1 MTHFYQF
8 CFHFLNQNKK
18 AGPHTHTA
26 FIAITV
32 AICMCVWVC
41 VCMYVYMCL
50 FISAEKKALNFN
62 FSWWFPSQATQL
74 AKLWIPRPPKNT
86 EMPRNLKQV
95 PLIILAVE
103 AFCFHLPLLLKQFFR
118 HDFKLPHLVF
128 FSTDRFTLILSC
140 SSQALALDIFARIDI
155 NTMVVFMSPPI
166 SRLPDVVSRAL
177 GSGADGAE
185 SSVII
190 SCLPASDQN
199 DRGSSH

>member
-8 CFHFLNQNKK
+8 CFYFLNQDKK

-26 FIAITV
+26 FIAIIV
-32 AICMCVWVC
+32 IICMYVWVCMCV
-41 VCMYVYMCL
+41 YMCMCL
-50 FISAEKKALNFN
+50 VISAEKKALNFN
-62 FSWWFPSQATQL
+62 FSRWFSSQATQL
-74 AKLWIPRPPKNT
+74 AKPWVLRPPKST
-86 EMPRNLKQV
+86 EMPGNLKQV

-118 HDFKLPHLVF
+118 HDFKIPYLVF
-128 FSTDRFTLILSC
+128 FPTDRFTLILSS

-166 SRLPDVVSRAL
+166 SRLTDVVSRAL
-177 GSGADGAE
+177 GSGAEEAE

-190 SCLPASDQN
+190 SCLSGSDQN